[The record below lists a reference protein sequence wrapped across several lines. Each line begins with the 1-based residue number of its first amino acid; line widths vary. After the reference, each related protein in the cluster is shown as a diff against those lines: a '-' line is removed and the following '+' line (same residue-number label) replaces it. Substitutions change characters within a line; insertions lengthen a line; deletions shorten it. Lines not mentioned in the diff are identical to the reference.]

1 MEDKLS
7 KRCFTFSVFTQ
18 PRPKADLDR
27 QLALARTRAKP
38 LTSTF
43 KRDLA
48 QLRQQIAALQP
59 AAAAARED
67 PIAWAARASGLV
79 LDDWQKQ
86 VIGTAAPRLS
96 ADERPVRNIGRNI
109 SIVSPEITKNNRL

>member
-1 MEDKLS
+1 
-7 KRCFTFSVFTQ
+7 
-18 PRPKADLDR
+18 
-27 QLALARTRAKP
+27 

-48 QLRQQIAALQP
+48 QLRQQIAALQA

-86 VIGTAAPRLS
+86 VIGTAAPG
-96 ADERPVRNIGRNI
+96 NIGRNI